1 MTIDASDTHS
11 PSEAENAANP
21 ASGIQASRAGPRS
34 DAGLSTGGT
43 RSGMDRETRRRIG
56 RNLRI
61 LYGNVLDLPLPDRFE
76 ALLAELSDQPASL
89 ETS

>member
-1 MTIDASDTHS
+1 
-11 PSEAENAANP
+11 
-21 ASGIQASRAGPRS
+21 
-34 DAGLSTGGT
+34 
-43 RSGMDRETRRRIG
+43 MDRETRRRIG

-76 ALLAELSDQPASL
+76 ALLAELSDQPAAR

>member
-1 MTIDASDTHS
+1 MKIDASDTHS
-11 PSEAENAANP
+11 RSEVENAASP
-21 ASGIQASRAGPRS
+21 TKGIQASTSEPRA
-34 DAGLSTGGT
+34 ATGLSAGGM
-43 RSGMDRETRRRIG
+43 RNGMDRETRRRIG

-76 ALLAELSDQPASL
+76 ALLAELSDQPASQ